1 MFGLDAFVESTLP
14 GVEHFRY
21 RVGGKFYKSGD
32 YRTAAY
38 NVSNTGSRLLDLK
51 AAWAWQWNDK
61 WQWKQHLGLYDTEI
75 GVFSGSHLGTTENL
89 LQRFKQGRPTPE
101 EIGPFSY
108 TISAPRQRIIH
119 TISNTQVGYDFDADN
134 HFDVRLVYQQDYR
147 REYEIR
153 KADLSNLPTFAFKLS
168 TLNLHADWQHR
179 LSAIQGMME
188 TGADFNFIRN
198 VSDAGTKAIPI
209 IPNYVSRTTALYSL
223 LHGRINNKLRM
234 EAGMRTDYQYLSAAG
249 YNNLGQFYGGTQHY
263 FSISGTLGG
272 AYILSPHSTLRTNL
286 GLAWRAPEMNELY
299 SKGVH
304 HGDAVYQ
311 IGDADLH
318 TEKAIKWTAG
328 YHLKTQTV
336 DVHAN
341 AFVHYI
347 HDYIYDIPRYTVD
360 GSGQR
365 IPEIFELISGA
376 YPIYYYVQSNGL
388 FAGGDLAVELT
399 LGKHL
404 TYEVSGE
411 WMRARNLSLHTYFPN
426 IPSDR
431 YRQKVT
437 FHTFLG
443 PWQIKADANHQYVTK
458 QTRFDPDIDLLPDT
472 PPAYHL
478 LGGNL
483 SVTRTWGNITWC
495 TYTQIS
501 NALNTL
507 YKDYTNRLRYYTHDR
522 GRSITLGIRMSF

>member
-1 MFGLDAFVESTLP
+1 M
-14 GVEHFRY
+14 
-21 RVGGKFYKSGD
+21 
-32 YRTAAY
+32 
-38 NVSNTGSRLLDLK
+38 
-51 AAWAWQWNDK
+51 
-61 WQWKQHLGLYDTEI
+61 
-75 GVFSGSHLGTTENL
+75 
-89 LQRFKQGRPTPE
+89 
-101 EIGPFSY
+101 
-108 TISAPRQRIIH
+108 
-119 TISNTQVGYDFDADN
+119 
-134 HFDVRLVYQQDYR
+134 
-147 REYEIR
+147 
-153 KADLSNLPTFAFKLS
+153 
-168 TLNLHADWQHR
+168 
-179 LSAIQGMME
+179 
-188 TGADFNFIRN
+188 
-198 VSDAGTKAIPI
+198 
-209 IPNYVSRTTALYSL
+209 
-223 LHGRINNKLRM
+223 
-234 EAGMRTDYQYLSAAG
+234 
-249 YNNLGQFYGGTQHY
+249 
-263 FSISGTLGG
+263 
-272 AYILSPHSTLRTNL
+272 
-286 GLAWRAPEMNELY
+286 
-299 SKGVH
+299 
-304 HGDAVYQ
+304 
-311 IGDADLH
+311 H

-437 FHTFLG
+437 FHTSLG